1 MITVNIL
8 EFVFLMIFL
17 LFFLL
22 QPFTHKIL
30 KILTFIY
37 LDALGL
43 SRGSWDLVP

>member
-1 MITVNIL
+1 MGTTDREKKNSCL
-8 EFVFLMIFL
+8 RSKFLF
-17 LFFLL
+17 
-22 QPFTHKIL
+22 IL